1 MLILKLGAGNNMVRG
16 TLNIRNASNPGG
28 DIAVYQV
35 HFEELSGG
43 TYDASL
49 TLGGV
54 EELLYNTLR
63 LNMGV
68 DDLHKLIDELKRT
81 GRMIIDDIETEEAEL
96 ADAGLV
102 YLPYA
107 G

>member
-1 MLILKLGAGNNMVRG
+1 MIRG
-16 TLNIRNASNPGG
+16 TINIRSASNPGG
-28 DIAVYQV
+28 DIDVYQV

-43 TYDASL
+43 TYDASM
-49 TLGGV
+49 TLSGV
-54 EELLYNTLR
+54 EKLLYNTLR
-63 LNMGV
+63 LNMEV

-81 GRMIIDDIETEEAEL
+81 GRMRIDDIETEEAEL